1 MAETIPGGAYLR
13 SDGKSVVDANGHA
26 LGHLVVEK
34 GRIVPRDKAL
44 RAGQR
49 EPEPVGER
57 LPDDFPGIKHLRLA
71 GYETRASLVGLSR
84 AELIAFDG
92 IGEVTADRILEELAQ
107 LPLI

>member
-34 GRIVPRDKAL
+34 GRIVPKDKAL
-44 RAGQR
+44 RAAQR
-49 EPEPVGER
+49 EPEVER
-57 LPDDFPGIKHLRLA
+57 LPDEFPGVKLLRLA

-107 LPLI
+107 LPPI